1 MLHGYVTVLRI
12 SLKIGNENKNRG
24 ILDKQCNNCIAI
36 EVYCVVYSPVFNGH
50 CPGLS
55 KVAGCQQKLPP
66 IWLVSV
72 GTLLGISFRMAFFK

>member
-12 SLKIGNENKNRG
+12 SLKIGNENNNRG
-24 ILDKQCNNCIAI
+24 ILDKQCNNCVAI
-36 EVYCVVYSPVFNGH
+36 EVYCVVYSPVFNEH

-66 IWLVSV
+66 IWLVSA
-72 GTLLGISFRMAFFK
+72 GYSAWHFFSDGFF